1 MENIVVGEEEEG
13 RGGEEEGGRWRE
25 GGVSE
30 GKEEEEEETSQTVK
44 NEHKEAQE
52 SVCLCLSSPCG
63 TYQRDMGK
71 LTLRSH
77 TLESDI
83 NKDVFGGPRNS

>member
-1 MENIVVGEEEEG
+1 M
-13 RGGEEEGGRWRE
+13 

-30 GKEEEEEETSQTVK
+30 GKEEEEEETSKTIK
-44 NEHKEAQE
+44 NKRKETQE
-52 SVCLCLSSPCG
+52 SACLYPSSPHG
-63 TYQRDMGK
+63 LYQRDMGK

>member
-1 MENIVVGEEEEG
+1 M
-13 RGGEEEGGRWRE
+13 
-25 GGVSE
+25 SE
-30 GKEEEEEETSQTVK
+30 GKEEGEEETSQTIK
-44 NEHKEAQE
+44 NKHKETQE
-52 SVCLCLSSPCG
+52 SVCLYPSSPRG
-63 TYQRDMGK
+63 LYQRDMGK

>member
-1 MENIVVGEEEEG
+1 M
-13 RGGEEEGGRWRE
+13 RGW

-30 GKEEEEEETSQTVK
+30 GKEEEEEEETSQTIK
-44 NEHKEAQE
+44 NKHKETQE
-52 SVCLCLSSPCG
+52 SACLYPSSPRG
-63 TYQRDMGK
+63 LYQRDMGK